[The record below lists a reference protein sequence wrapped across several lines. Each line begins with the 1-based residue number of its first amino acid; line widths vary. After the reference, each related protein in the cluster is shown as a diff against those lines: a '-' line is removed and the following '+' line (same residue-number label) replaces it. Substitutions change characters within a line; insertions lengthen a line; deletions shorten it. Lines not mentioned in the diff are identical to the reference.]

1 VIPSNGRDVHP
12 SLSGC
17 LPRKIGLIVAKRI
30 LIVDDNEAVR
40 RSLQSLIETDSAFEV
55 CGAAQNGRDA
65 IEVAGRTLPDL
76 IILDFAMPVLNG
88 LQAAPALI
96 KILPGVIVILFTMFE
111 GPHLAEE
118 AQRAGVRAVIPK
130 SRPDRLLEHARSFL
144 NVV

>member
-1 VIPSNGRDVHP
+1 MIRSNGKDVDP

-17 LPRKIGLIVAKRI
+17 LPERSILIVAKRI

-40 RSLQSLIETDSAFEV
+40 RSLHSLIETDADFEV
-55 CGAAQNGRDA
+55 CGAAENGREA
-65 IEVAGRTLPDL
+65 IEVAERTLPDL
-76 IILDFAMPVLNG
+76 VIIDLSMPVLDG

-96 KILPGVIVILFTMFE
+96 EILPGVIVILFTGFE

-118 AQRAGVRAVIPK
+118 AHRAGVHAVISK

-144 NVV
+144 HIQ